1 MEIFIEN
8 KWKALK
14 PRTSQAIY
22 TDSLEFVTSSL
33 YKMEACEM
41 KKDACLFVLMKN
53 RDACY
58 TYF

>member
-1 MEIFIEN
+1 MESTETS
-8 KWKALK
+8 
-14 PRTSQAIY
+14 RTSQVTY
-22 TDSLEFVTSSL
+22 TDLLEFVTSSL

-41 KKDACLFVLMKN
+41 KKDACLFVFMKN